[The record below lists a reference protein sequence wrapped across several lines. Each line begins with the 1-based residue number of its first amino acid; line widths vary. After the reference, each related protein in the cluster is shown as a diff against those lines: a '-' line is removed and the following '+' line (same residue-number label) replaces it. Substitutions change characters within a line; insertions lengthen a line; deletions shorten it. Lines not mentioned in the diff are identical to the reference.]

1 MSLFVAL
8 LFIHLIVVFVGI
20 HIVQSRRL
28 VCTFDGCECISI
40 LSFN

>member
-8 LFIHLIVVFVGI
+8 LFIHLIV
-20 HIVQSRRL
+20 IVQSRRL